1 MIDKKDYDN
10 MNKQE
15 LINSC
20 LDKDNVIVGFMNE
33 MNLRTKILDKKDIM
47 EIYKCKNDKALKI
60 LKVMFQMGYGN
71 KIGKEYYIS
80 DKAHNEFIT
89 SMVGK
94 ELFI

>member
-10 MNKQE
+10 MSKQE
-15 LINSC
+15 LISLC
-20 LDKDNVIVGFMNE
+20 LDKDNVIVGFTNE
-33 MNLRTKILDKKDIM
+33 LNLRTKILDKNDIM
-47 EIYKCKNDKALKI
+47 RIYKCKNDKALKI
-60 LKVMFQMGYGN
+60 LKIMFQMGYGN

-80 DKAHNEFIT
+80 CQAHDDFVS